1 MHKLKK
7 LLKSLLPKTV
17 RQPILNFYH
26 LLVAVAAN
34 LRYGFPARG
43 LKVIMITGT
52 NGKTSTATL
61 IAGMLEHAGRNVGV
75 NTTAFYRYGG
85 QTVNKKSSRTLEDI
99 FVLQNMLASMK
110 KAGCEYIV
118 LEATS
123 QGLDQNRLWGIP
135 CEVAIM
141 TNLTQDHLD
150 YHGTMERYAQAKF
163 RLFERRPKF
172 IILNRD
178 DQWFDFFNRSRA
190 VERKL
195 NYGQYKSA
203 DARITNVKLQPNG
216 SDCALVVDDK
226 TLNLHTR
233 LAGTFNVYNA
243 VAAALAGYVLGL
255 SNEEILAG
263 VDSVAAVPGR
273 LERVDEGQP
282 FDVVVDYAHTPD
294 ALEKVL
300 SAMRHL
306 TTGKLMLVFGATGD
320 RDRGKRPIMGET
332 ASTYAD
338 RLFVTDEETYS
349 EDGAAIRA
357 AIIEGIKKAGG
368 QSKVT
373 EIADRREAIAA
384 AFKEAKKGDSVII
397 TGLGHELTRN
407 MGGKAIDW
415 NDSDI
420 ARTLLKN

>member
-1 MHKLKK
+1 
-7 LLKSLLPKTV
+7 
-17 RQPILNFYH
+17 
-26 LLVAVAAN
+26 
-34 LRYGFPARG
+34 
-43 LKVIMITGT
+43 
-52 NGKTSTATL
+52 
-61 IAGMLEHAGRNVGV
+61 
-75 NTTAFYRYGG
+75 
-85 QTVNKKSSRTLEDI
+85 
-99 FVLQNMLASMK
+99 
-110 KAGCEYIV
+110 
-118 LEATS
+118 
-123 QGLDQNRLWGIP
+123 
-135 CEVAIM
+135 
-141 TNLTQDHLD
+141 
-150 YHGTMERYAQAKF
+150 
-163 RLFERRPKF
+163 
-172 IILNRD
+172 
-178 DQWFDFFNRSRA
+178 
-190 VERKL
+190 
-195 NYGQYKSA
+195 
-203 DARITNVKLQPNG
+203 
-216 SDCALVVDDK
+216 
-226 TLNLHTR
+226 
-233 LAGTFNVYNA
+233 
-243 VAAALAGYVLGL
+243 
-255 SNEEILAG
+255 
-263 VDSVAAVPGR
+263 
-273 LERVDEGQP
+273 
-282 FDVVVDYAHTPD
+282 VVVDYAHTPD

-349 EDGAAIRA
+349 EDGGAIRA